1 MNDCNVIS
9 IKMKEKDDF
18 FKKFNDSKRK
28 YDQER
33 NRIGDKETS
42 CAEYAKKLIITTLNM
57 AKEEQ

>member
-1 MNDCNVIS
+1 
-9 IKMKEKDDF
+9 MKEKDDF